1 VKKLRTTK
9 SKKTEK
15 RLVPK
20 TSQILKTSWL
30 DISTFWRMIA
40 GVLAVYAVLNFIF
53 VVSISILPT
62 NEVLEAEITTYLGA
76 SAGRIIDSFTLV
88 GISLLNISSPS
99 NTVLQVVLF
108 IIASMALIWTIRK
121 LRGLQKITIRQAYY
135 EGPANIIPLVLVVVM
150 LLCTLIPASLASTLL
165 VYALPVVGTAVEFSV
180 LYAIAGALV
189 LLTIYWT
196 LVWWPA
202 FYISMLPGTKPIAAM
217 RAAAALT
224 KKRRLKIWGRIVLLG
239 LLLVSLFFIVVLP
252 ISIIY
257 QRIVPL
263 FVYITVTVLFGLGHI
278 LFFNLYRSL
287 IDESD
292 PAKQSKKA

>member
-1 VKKLRTTK
+1 MKKALK
-9 SKKTEK
+9 QKKTSTK
-15 RLVPK
+15 RRDVPK
-20 TSQILKTSWL
+20 TSQVLKTSWL

-40 GVLAVYAVLNFIF
+40 GVLTVYAVLNFIF
-53 VVSISILPT
+53 VVSFSLLPT
-62 NEVLEAEITTYLGA
+62 NEALEADIATYLGA
-76 SAGRIIDSFTLV
+76 SAGRVIDSFTLV

-135 EGPANIIPLVLVVVM
+135 EGPANIIPLLLVSAM

-165 VYALPVVGTAVEFSV
+165 IYALPITGTALEFSII
-180 LYAIAGALV
+180 YIIAGALV
-189 LLTIYWT
+189 LLTLYWT

-202 FYISMLPGTKPIAAM
+202 FYISMLPSTKPIAAM

-224 KKRRLKIWGRIVLLG
+224 KKRRFRIWGRIILIG
-239 LLLVSLFFIVVLP
+239 LLLTVLFFVIVLP
-252 ISIIY
+252 LSIVY

-263 FVYITVTVLFGLGHI
+263 AVYITLTVLFGLGHI

-287 IDESD
+287 IDESE
-292 PAKQSKKA
+292 PTAKSKTA